1 MDPLTHMIGKIALEI
16 QVPPDFPE
24 KYKEAV
30 IRSAEQCAV
39 KKHLENPPKFSVTT
53 SVATN

>member
-1 MDPLTHMIGKIALEI
+1 MIGKIALEI

-39 KKHLENPPKFSVTT
+39 KKHLENPPKFAVTT
-53 SVATN
+53 TVSAN